1 MELIQQRVVK
11 LLVWFLKIHCRYE
24 CLNLKSGFNKHKTQ
38 QYNIDNRSLCERK
51 SRRQINVDMLGKTG
65 IANK

>member
-1 MELIQQRVVK
+1 MELIQQRVAK

-24 CLNLKSGFNKHKTQ
+24 RLNLKSGFNKHKT
-38 QYNIDNRSLCERK
+38 
-51 SRRQINVDMLGKTG
+51 G